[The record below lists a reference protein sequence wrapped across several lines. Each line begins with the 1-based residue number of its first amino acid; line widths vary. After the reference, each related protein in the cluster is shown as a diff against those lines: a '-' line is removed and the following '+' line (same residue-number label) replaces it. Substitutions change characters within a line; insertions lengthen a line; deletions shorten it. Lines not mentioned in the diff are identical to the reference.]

1 MQNNLI
7 SHELKNMGTLDVRFD
22 ARSEECLIKDEALK
36 KYQENAYLLGRVFS
50 SGTQVQADAGE
61 NDSDCDSN
69 DEELGYL
76 LDKYENSTMVDA
88 QDSEE
93 QNEDDENVNEL
104 REVLTEMIND
114 FKSESEVM
122 QSKLENE
129 LNRHNEFNTIISK
142 IKTQGMQH

>member
-1 MQNNLI
+1 
-7 SHELKNMGTLDVRFD
+7 
-22 ARSEECLIKDEALK
+22 
-36 KYQENAYLLGRVFS
+36 
-50 SGTQVQADAGE
+50 
-61 NDSDCDSN
+61 
-69 DEELGYL
+69 
-76 LDKYENSTMVDA
+76 MVDA